1 MNPSKRYAQVGQW
14 RTPPAPYFP
23 SQQQQQQ
30 QQQQEQQQQQQQ
42 QMLQQHYQMGL
53 HGQNQTGMPAGDM
66 EHEMAL
72 RAAYR
77 RGAEA
82 AAGMSSSAVSSHG
95 VGPVAGSGGGG
106 GGGGIGSVV
115 SCPDLGAAHVHAADL
130 GPIGEEPD
138 PQLADADAD
147 ALGMGMGPAGIVGA
161 EYSVPVA
168 APLPLG
174 PLRVP
179 SHHPQPHQV
188 HHQVH
193 SHVQHQVQQGQ
204 PLHQM
209 PQAQM
214 QHQAQAQARGQLPH
228 SHHHAQEDQ
237 MQALV
242 QPRARQGTGA
252 RRGGAAARSVSL
264 PDISSYAAQ
273 ADAEEAKR
281 RKRLARNRASARL
294 RRLRKKNL
302 VSLPIGLGLYSL
314 HSLSRQQE

>member
-1 MNPSKRYAQVGQW
+1 
-14 RTPPAPYFP
+14 
-23 SQQQQQQ
+23 
-30 QQQQEQQQQQQQ
+30 
-42 QMLQQHYQMGL
+42 MGL
-53 HGQNQTGMPAGDM
+53 HGQNQTGMPAADGDM

-138 PQLADADAD
+138 PQLVDADAD

-174 PLRVP
+174 PLRPRGPVRRPP
-179 SHHPQPHQV
+179 S
-188 HHQVH
+188 
-193 SHVQHQVQQGQ
+193 
-204 PLHQM
+204 
-209 PQAQM
+209 
-214 QHQAQAQARGQLPH
+214 
-228 SHHHAQEDQ
+228 
-237 MQALV
+237 
-242 QPRARQGTGA
+242 
-252 RRGGAAARSVSL
+252 RRSSSPWGSRVITRSRTRSTTR
-264 PDISSYAAQ
+264 STRMCST
-273 ADAEEAKR
+273 R
-281 RKRLARNRASARL
+281 SNRASLCTRCRRPRCSTRPRPRPVGSRPIHTTMPRRIRCRRWSSRGRGRALALGGGELRPALSASPTSPVTPPRPTPRRPKGGRDWPGTVPARGSGGSE
-294 RRLRKKNL
+294 RRTW
-302 VSLPIGLGLYSL
+302 
-314 HSLSRQQE
+314 